1 MPFNLA
7 FTDYDLDSAWYYID
21 TVIDF
26 IFITDLFVNFFS
38 AYYDEEGKLV
48 TNNKKIATKYLKGW
62 FIIDLIASFPFNMV

>member
-7 FTDYDLDSAWYYID
+7 FTDYDLDSSWYYID

-48 TNNKKIATKYLKGW
+48 TNNKKIATKYLKSW